1 MTIQE
6 VDQLKTK
13 LLEKKMPEQAVNK
26 MMAYVLGEL
35 RSEQKKEAN
44 KRPVTNNTIDQ
55 LYTMIYKWYNMGLPV
70 DGVNVII
77 SGRGMTMVTFHGY
90 KNKVLQ
96 IYPETQFDIQ
106 LVREGDTF
114 NVGKESGEV
123 VYSHTIADP
132 FDVESRKII
141 GAYVVFKNKRGEF
154 IETLGRKDFEQMK
167 AQSKQS
173 SLWGK
178 WESEFMLK
186 SVIKRAC
193 KRHFYD
199 IIEDIDKDDNEN
211 FGLLLDKPK
220 KNVDE
225 DYLAEQNDVIGRING
240 AKTIAEA
247 GKEYQESGFMSDRKV
262 AQAYKDK
269 VRSLKENSDGKTDK
283 PETEHA

>member
-6 VDQLKTK
+6 VDSLKQK
-13 LLEKKMPEQAVNK
+13 LLDKKMPEQPVNR
-26 MMAYVLGEL
+26 MMAYILGEL
-35 RSEQKKEAN
+35 RSEQKKDAN
-44 KRPVTNNTIDQ
+44 KRPVSNNTIDQ
-55 LYTMIYKWYNMGLPV
+55 LYTMIFKWWNMGLPM
-70 DGVNVII
+70 DGVNVVV
-77 SGRGMTMVTFHGY
+77 SGRGMAMVTFHGY

-96 IYPETQFDIQ
+96 TYPETKFDIQ

-114 NVGKESGEV
+114 NVAKESGEV

-132 FDVESRKII
+132 FDEESRKII

-154 IETLGRKDFEQMK
+154 IETLGLKDYNQMK

-199 IIEDIDKDDNEN
+199 VVEDIDKDDNEN
-211 FGLLLDKPK
+211 YGLLLDKPK
-220 KNVDE
+220 KNVDQ
-225 DYLAEQNDVIGRING
+225 DYINDRDND
-240 AKTIAEA
+240 IAYIKESQSVDEA
-247 GKEYQESGFMSDRKV
+247 NQRYKEVGLMTDREVVK
-262 AQAYKDK
+262 AYKET
-269 VRSLKENSDGKTDK
+269 VAALKGGQVNEAN
-283 PETEHA
+283 